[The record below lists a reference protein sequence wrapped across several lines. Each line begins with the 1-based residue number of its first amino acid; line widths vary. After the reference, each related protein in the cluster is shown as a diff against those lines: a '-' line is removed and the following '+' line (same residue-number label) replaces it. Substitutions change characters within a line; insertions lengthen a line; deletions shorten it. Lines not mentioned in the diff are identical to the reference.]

1 MIKSGKFICP
11 KCGTNGMNVF
21 TDWQKKDNKWVFG
34 KKFEFL
40 DFSKPNWEGIK
51 WMWTSG
57 KTEKW
62 DDENVENC
70 WEKTGGITEE
80 EWNKWQSWKCEKCS
94 YQGSNFTEFIK
105 ECI

>member
-11 KCGTNGMNVF
+11 KCGTNGMKVF

-51 WMWTSG
+51 W
-57 KTEKW
+57 K
-62 DDENVENC
+62 
-70 WEKTGGITEE
+70 
-80 EWNKWQSWKCEKCS
+80 
-94 YQGSNFTEFIK
+94 
-105 ECI
+105 